1 MQFINI
7 KYVKLIEIIFAIGAS
22 IRGSDLG
29 IDALEITAINKKNGF
44 HNIIITVLK
53 NSPNARITSMSNWQL
68 A

>member
-1 MQFINI
+1 M
-7 KYVKLIEIIFAIGAS
+7 KDVKLIKVIFVIEAG

-29 IDALEITAINKKNGF
+29 IDALELAAINKKNGF